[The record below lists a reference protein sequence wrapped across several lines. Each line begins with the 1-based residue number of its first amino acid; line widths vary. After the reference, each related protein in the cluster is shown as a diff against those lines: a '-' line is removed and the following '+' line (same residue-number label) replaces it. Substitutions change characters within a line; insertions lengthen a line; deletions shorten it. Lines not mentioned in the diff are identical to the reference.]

1 MMRKIVSGIALLLL
15 AISPASAAIKA
26 PFLPVILTT
35 LNPTIFTN
43 FSGGDQVSQL
53 LTSPAG
59 FFLLGTVENAT
70 SPLVTTA
77 PLGGS
82 DGFITAFNPQGGKL
96 WDLRLGTAGD
106 DVATAG
112 YVDSLGNIWVTG
124 SSAVSIAG
132 SALVPGLNRL
142 TIWEVSS
149 AGILL
154 NTFSKDLAN
163 EDIPTSIAFK
173 GANYIIQGL
182 SSVIGQPTFTVSL
195 TPLGKIGTVKN
206 SSIAP
211 TKLVKF
217 FSATSTAYGWL
228 SFVTS
233 TAIKGVIGIPLHQVT
248 PVLTKR
254 SLKNKSLKGIYAVQG
269 VPLSL
274 QYQTG
279 LGVVLLSQ
287 GAGTYFVTIIHTK

>member
-1 MMRKIVSGIALLLL
+1 MRKIVPGIALALL
-15 AISPASAAIKA
+15 AISPVSAAIKA
-26 PFLPVILTT
+26 PVLPVVLTT
-35 LNPTIFTN
+35 LNPTISTN

-53 LTSPAG
+53 LTSPVG
-59 FFLLGTVENAT
+59 FFLLGTVESTT
-70 SPLVTTA
+70 SPLVATA

-82 DGFITAFNPQGGKL
+82 DGFITALNPQGAKL

-112 YVDSLGNIWVTG
+112 YVDSLGDIWVTG
-124 SSAVSIAG
+124 SSAVPITG
-132 SALVPGLNRL
+132 STSAPALNRL
-142 TIWEVSS
+142 TIWEVNST
-149 AGILL
+149 GILL

-163 EDIPTSIAFK
+163 VDIPTSIAFK

-182 SSVIGQPTFTVSL
+182 SSVISQPTFTVSL

-211 TKLVKF
+211 VKPAK
-217 FSATSTAYGWL
+217 FSSAKSSAYGWL
-228 SFVTS
+228 SFVTR

-254 SLKNKSLKGIYAVQG
+254 SLKDKSLKGIYSVQG

-274 QYQTG
+274 QYQVG

-287 GAGTYFVTIIHTK
+287 GAGNYFVTLIHTK